1 MALPSLKEIG
11 LEFEL
16 IGEMKKHTVSTLG
29 VATAED
35 ILYFASESSKNTT
48 GQIVVEDFSFSL

>member
-1 MALPSLKEIG
+1 MALPNLKEIG

-35 ILYFASESSKNTT
+35 ILYFASESSKI
-48 GQIVVEDFSFSL
+48 QPVKLLLRISVLR